1 MFTNFTT
8 GAQPVNHQPNE
19 MADFV
24 QTQTNTEVNQPKN
37 SFLGNMMQQ
46 AQSQSQNLTQV
57 QPQPQFQQKPV
68 QQVQPQ
74 IQPQVIE
81 DKLDFSSPF
90 DQVNKDKLDFSSP
103 FYQVNKD
110 KQKEPAVNIAMT
122 SASNGFTKLPDNFE
136 GAREYA
142 KYISSS
148 QLVPAAMRSTPD
160 CDRSADTFLIIQKG
174 NRLGLLPAD
183 ALQMIYILGGRTSM
197 SVKAKA
203 GICRK
208 YGTWSVTFDGANA
221 RATVE
226 GYRFDRPQQKESFT
240 YTGTDAAIA
249 GKMEK
254 DANGQWVGTQATWK
268 TMWPDML
275 RARALSHFLDQVFPD
290 VVGGFIDETY
300 DVEGENET
308 TAKTATD
315 NKEKTEQLIK
325 KTRSKK
331 TATAS
336 QEMPALVVKQA
347 EPKVTTAQNPDT
359 VAPDTNDEP
368 PF

>member
-1 MFTNFTT
+1 MFTNFAT
-8 GAQPVNHQPNE
+8 GAQPINHQPNE
-19 MADFV
+19 MSNYG
-24 QTQTNTEVNQPKN
+24 QTSNA
-37 SFLGNMMQQ
+37 F
-46 AQSQSQNLTQV
+46 
-57 QPQPQFQQKPV
+57 QPQPQLQAQPQPQVKP
-68 QQVQPQ
+68 QLQAQPQ
-74 IQPQVIE
+74 IVSDE
-81 DKLDFSSPF
+81 EKKLDLQSPF
-90 DQVNKDKLDFSSP
+90 AKVKSDFAFNSKANKTETD
-103 FYQVNKD
+103 
-110 KQKEPAVNIAMT
+110 NIDMT
-122 SASNGFTKLPDNFE
+122 SASNGFTKLPTDFE

-208 YGTWSVTFDGANA
+208 YGTWTTTFDGLNA
-221 RATVE
+221 TAKVE
-226 GYRFDRPQQKESFT
+226 GYRFDRPNQKESFT

-249 GKMEK
+249 GRMEK

-290 VVGGFIDETY
+290 VVGGFVDETY
-300 DVEGENET
+300 DLDVENDT
-308 TAKTATD
+308 KTTD
-315 NKEKTEQLIK
+315 NKEKAEQLIK
-325 KTRSKK
+325 KARSKK
-331 TATAS
+331 STAQTAS
-336 QEMPALVVKQA
+336 KEMPSLVIKHE
-347 EPKVTTAQNPDT
+347 EPKVTAVQNPDT
-359 VAPDTNDEP
+359 VAPKGDS

>member
-1 MFTNFTT
+1 MFTNFAT
-8 GAQPVNHQPNE
+8 GAQPINHQPNE
-19 MADFV
+19 MANYG
-24 QTQTNTEVNQPKN
+24 QTNNAFQPQ
-37 SFLGNMMQQ
+37 LQ
-46 AQSQSQNLTQV
+46 A
-57 QPQPQFQQKPV
+57 QPQPQVKP
-68 QQVQPQ
+68 QLQAQPQ
-74 IQPQVIE
+74 IVTDE
-81 DKLDFSSPF
+81 EKKLDLQSPF
-90 DQVNKDKLDFSSP
+90 AKVKSDFAFNSKANKTETD
-103 FYQVNKD
+103 
-110 KQKEPAVNIAMT
+110 NIDMT
-122 SASNGFTKLPDNFE
+122 SASNGFTKLPTDFE

-208 YGTWSVTFDGANA
+208 YGTWSITFDGQNA
-221 RATVE
+221 RASVE
-226 GYRFDRPQQKESFT
+226 GYRFDRPNQKESFT

-249 GKMEK
+249 GRMEK

-290 VVGGFIDETY
+290 VVGGFVDETY
-300 DVEGENET
+300 DLDIENDT
-308 TAKTATD
+308 KTATD
-315 NKEKTEQLIK
+315 NKEKAEQLIK
-325 KTRSKK
+325 KARSKK
-331 TATAS
+331 STVQTAS
-336 QEMPALVVKQA
+336 KEMPSLVIKHE
-347 EPKVTTAQNPDT
+347 EPKVTAVQDPDT
-359 VAPDTNDEP
+359 VAPKGDS

>member
-1 MFTNFTT
+1 MFTNFAT
-8 GAQPVNHQPNE
+8 GAQPINHQPNE
-19 MADFV
+19 MANYG
-24 QTQTNTEVNQPKN
+24 QTNNAFQPQ
-37 SFLGNMMQQ
+37 LQ
-46 AQSQSQNLTQV
+46 A
-57 QPQPQFQQKPV
+57 QPQPQVKP
-68 QQVQPQ
+68 QIQAQPQ
-74 IQPQVIE
+74 IVSDE
-81 DKLDFSSPF
+81 EKKLDLQSPF
-90 DQVNKDKLDFSSP
+90 AKVKSDFTFNSKANKTETD
-103 FYQVNKD
+103 
-110 KQKEPAVNIAMT
+110 NIDMT
-122 SASNGFTKLPDNFE
+122 SASNGFTKLPTDFE

-208 YGTWSVTFDGANA
+208 YGTWSITFDGQNA
-221 RATVE
+221 RASVE
-226 GYRFDRPQQKESFT
+226 GYRFDCPNQKESFT

-249 GKMEK
+249 GRMEK

-290 VVGGFIDETY
+290 VVGGFVDETY
-300 DVEGENET
+300 DLDIENDT
-308 TAKTATD
+308 KTATD
-315 NKEKTEQLIK
+315 NKEKAEQLIK
-325 KTRSKK
+325 KARSKK
-331 TATAS
+331 STVQTAS
-336 QEMPALVVKQA
+336 KEMPSLVIKHE
-347 EPKVTTAQNPDT
+347 EPKVTAVQDPDT
-359 VAPDTNDEP
+359 VAPKGDS

>member
-1 MFTNFTT
+1 MFTNFAT
-8 GAQPVNHQPNE
+8 GAQPINHQPNE
-19 MADFV
+19 MANYG
-24 QTQTNTEVNQPKN
+24 QTNNAFQPQ
-37 SFLGNMMQQ
+37 LQ
-46 AQSQSQNLTQV
+46 A
-57 QPQPQFQQKPV
+57 QPQPQVKP
-68 QQVQPQ
+68 QLQAQPQ
-74 IQPQVIE
+74 IVSDE
-81 DKLDFSSPF
+81 EKKLDLQSPF
-90 DQVNKDKLDFSSP
+90 AKVKSDFAFNSKTNKPETDSID
-103 FYQVNKD
+103 
-110 KQKEPAVNIAMT
+110 MT
-122 SASNGFTKLPDNFE
+122 SASNGFTKLPTDFE

-208 YGTWSVTFDGANA
+208 YGTWSITFDGQNA
-221 RATVE
+221 RASVE
-226 GYRFDRPQQKESFT
+226 GYRFDRPNQKESFT

-249 GKMEK
+249 GRMEK

-290 VVGGFIDETY
+290 VVGGFVDETY
-300 DVEGENET
+300 DLDIENDT
-308 TAKTATD
+308 KTATD
-315 NKEKTEQLIK
+315 NKEKAEQLIK
-325 KTRSKK
+325 KARSKK
-331 TATAS
+331 STAQTAS
-336 QEMPALVVKQA
+336 KEMPSLVIKHE
-347 EPKVTTAQNPDT
+347 EPKVTAVQDPDT
-359 VAPDTNDEP
+359 VAPKGDS

>member
-1 MFTNFTT
+1 MFTNFAT
-8 GAQPVNHQPNE
+8 GAQPINHQPNE
-19 MADFV
+19 MANYG
-24 QTQTNTEVNQPKN
+24 QTNNAFQPQ
-37 SFLGNMMQQ
+37 LQ
-46 AQSQSQNLTQV
+46 A
-57 QPQPQFQQKPV
+57 QPQPQVKP
-68 QQVQPQ
+68 QLQAQPQ
-74 IQPQVIE
+74 IVSDE
-81 DKLDFSSPF
+81 EKKLDLQSPF
-90 DQVNKDKLDFSSP
+90 AKVKSDFAFNSKTNKPETDSID
-103 FYQVNKD
+103 
-110 KQKEPAVNIAMT
+110 MT
-122 SASNGFTKLPDNFE
+122 SASNGFTKLPTDFE

-208 YGTWSVTFDGANA
+208 YGTWTTTFDGLNA
-221 RATVE
+221 TAKVE
-226 GYRFDRPQQKESFT
+226 GYRFDRPNQKESFT

-254 DANGQWVGTQATWK
+254 DTNGVWVGTQATWK

-290 VVGGFIDETY
+290 VVGGFVDETY
-300 DVEGENET
+300 DLDIENDT
-308 TAKTATD
+308 KTATG
-315 NKEKTEQLIK
+315 NKEKAEQLIK
-325 KTRSKK
+325 KARSKK
-331 TATAS
+331 STVQTAS
-336 QEMPALVVKQA
+336 KEMPSLVIKHE
-347 EPKVTTAQNPDT
+347 EPKVTAVQNPDT
-359 VAPDTNDEP
+359 VAPDANGES

>member
-1 MFTNFTT
+1 MFTNFAT
-8 GAQPVNHQPNE
+8 GAQPINHQPNE
-19 MADFV
+19 MANYG
-24 QTQTNTEVNQPKN
+24 QTNNAFQPQ
-37 SFLGNMMQQ
+37 LQ
-46 AQSQSQNLTQV
+46 A
-57 QPQPQFQQKPV
+57 QPQPQVKP
-68 QQVQPQ
+68 QLQAQPQ
-74 IQPQVIE
+74 IVSDE
-81 DKLDFSSPF
+81 EKKLDLRSPF
-90 DQVNKDKLDFSSP
+90 AKVKSDFVFYSKANKSETDSID
-103 FYQVNKD
+103 
-110 KQKEPAVNIAMT
+110 MT
-122 SASNGFTKLPDNFE
+122 SASNGFTKLPTDFE

-208 YGTWSVTFDGANA
+208 YGTWSITFDGQNA
-221 RATVE
+221 RASVE
-226 GYRFDRPQQKESFT
+226 GYRFDRPNQKESFT

-249 GKMEK
+249 GRMEK

-290 VVGGFIDETY
+290 VVGGFVDETY
-300 DVEGENET
+300 DLDIENDT
-308 TAKTATD
+308 KTATG
-315 NKEKTEQLIK
+315 NKEKAEQLIK
-325 KTRSKK
+325 KARSKK
-331 TATAS
+331 STVQTAS
-336 QEMPALVVKQA
+336 KEMPSLVIKHE
-347 EPKVTTAQNPDT
+347 EPKVTAVQDPDT
-359 VAPDTNDEP
+359 VAPKGDS

>member
-1 MFTNFTT
+1 MFTNFAT

-19 MADFV
+19 MANFG
-24 QTQTNTEVNQPKN
+24 QTQTNPAVNLPKN

-46 AQSQSQNLTQV
+46 AQSQPQNLPQTLPQV
-57 QPQPQFQQKPV
+57 QPQPQFQQKPI

-74 IQPQVIE
+74 IQPQVSE

-90 DQVNKDKLDFSSP
+90 DQVNKDKP
-103 FYQVNKD
+103 
-110 KQKEPAVNIAMT
+110 KEPATNIAMT

-254 DANGQWVGTQATWK
+254 DENGQWVGTQATWK

-275 RARALSHFLDQVFPD
+275 RARALSHFLDQIFPD

-300 DVEGENET
+300 DLEGENET
-308 TAKTATD
+308 TVKTATE

-336 QEMPALVVKQA
+336 QEMPSLVVKQA
-347 EPKVTTAQNPDT
+347 EPKVVTSQNPDT
-359 VAPDTNDEP
+359 VAPDANDEP

>member
-1 MFTNFTT
+1 MFTNFAT
-8 GAQPVNHQPNE
+8 GAQPINHQPNE
-19 MADFV
+19 MANYG
-24 QTQTNTEVNQPKN
+24 QTNNAFQPQ
-37 SFLGNMMQQ
+37 LQ
-46 AQSQSQNLTQV
+46 A
-57 QPQPQFQQKPV
+57 QPQPQVKP
-68 QQVQPQ
+68 QLQAQPQ
-74 IQPQVIE
+74 IVSDE
-81 DKLDFSSPF
+81 EKKLDLQSPF
-90 DQVNKDKLDFSSP
+90 AKVKSDFAFNSKANKTETETD
-103 FYQVNKD
+103 
-110 KQKEPAVNIAMT
+110 NIDMT
-122 SASNGFTKLPDNFE
+122 SASNGFTKLPTDFE

-208 YGTWSVTFDGANA
+208 YGTWTTTFDGLNA
-221 RATVE
+221 TAKVE
-226 GYRFDRPQQKESFT
+226 GYRFDRPNQKESFT

-249 GKMEK
+249 GRMEK

-290 VVGGFIDETY
+290 VVGGFVDETY
-300 DVEGENET
+300 DLDIENDT
-308 TAKTATD
+308 KTATD
-315 NKEKTEQLIK
+315 NKEKAEQLIK
-325 KTRSKK
+325 KARSKK
-331 TATAS
+331 STAQTAS
-336 QEMPALVVKQA
+336 KEMPSLVIKHE
-347 EPKVTTAQNPDT
+347 EPKVTAVQDPDT
-359 VAPDTNDEP
+359 VAPKGDS

>member
-1 MFTNFTT
+1 MFTNFAT
-8 GAQPVNHQPNE
+8 GAQPINHQPNE
-19 MADFV
+19 MANYG
-24 QTQTNTEVNQPKN
+24 QTNNAFHPQ
-37 SFLGNMMQQ
+37 LQ
-46 AQSQSQNLTQV
+46 A
-57 QPQPQFQQKPV
+57 QPQPQVKP
-68 QQVQPQ
+68 QLQAQPQ
-74 IQPQVIE
+74 IVSDE
-81 DKLDFSSPF
+81 EKKLDLQSPF
-90 DQVNKDKLDFSSP
+90 AKVKSDFAFNSKANKTETD
-103 FYQVNKD
+103 
-110 KQKEPAVNIAMT
+110 NIDMT
-122 SASNGFTKLPDNFE
+122 SASNGFTKLPTDFE

-208 YGTWSVTFDGANA
+208 YGTWTTTFDGLNA
-221 RATVE
+221 TAKVE
-226 GYRFDRPQQKESFT
+226 GYRFDRPNQKESFT

-249 GKMEK
+249 GRMEK

-290 VVGGFIDETY
+290 VVGGFVDETY
-300 DVEGENET
+300 DLDIENDT
-308 TAKTATD
+308 KTATD
-315 NKEKTEQLIK
+315 NKEKAEQLIK
-325 KTRSKK
+325 KARSKK
-331 TATAS
+331 STAQTAS
-336 QEMPALVVKQA
+336 KEMPSLVIKHE
-347 EPKVTTAQNPDT
+347 EPKVTTVQDPDT
-359 VAPDTNDEP
+359 VAPKGDS

>member
-1 MFTNFTT
+1 MFTNFAT
-8 GAQPVNHQPNE
+8 GAQPINHQPNE
-19 MADFV
+19 MANYG
-24 QTQTNTEVNQPKN
+24 QTNNAFQPQ
-37 SFLGNMMQQ
+37 LQ
-46 AQSQSQNLTQV
+46 A
-57 QPQPQFQQKPV
+57 QPQPQVKP
-68 QQVQPQ
+68 QLQAQPQ
-74 IQPQVIE
+74 IVSDE
-81 DKLDFSSPF
+81 EKKLDLQSPF
-90 DQVNKDKLDFSSP
+90 AKVKSDFAFNSKANKSETD
-103 FYQVNKD
+103 
-110 KQKEPAVNIAMT
+110 NIDMT
-122 SASNGFTKLPDNFE
+122 SASNGFTKLPTDFE

-208 YGTWSVTFDGANA
+208 YGTWSITFDGQNA
-221 RATVE
+221 KASVE
-226 GYRFDRPQQKESFT
+226 GYRFDRPNQKESFT

-254 DANGQWVGTQATWK
+254 DTNGVWVGTQATWK

-290 VVGGFIDETY
+290 VVGGFVDETY
-300 DVEGENET
+300 DLDIENDT
-308 TAKTATD
+308 KTATD
-315 NKEKTEQLIK
+315 NKEKAEQLIK
-325 KTRSKK
+325 KARSKK
-331 TATAS
+331 STAQTAS
-336 QEMPALVVKQA
+336 KEMPSLVIKHE
-347 EPKVTTAQNPDT
+347 EPKVTAVQDPDT
-359 VAPDTNDEP
+359 VAPKGDS

>member
-1 MFTNFTT
+1 MFTNFAT
-8 GAQPVNHQPNE
+8 GAQPINHQPNE
-19 MADFV
+19 M
-24 QTQTNTEVNQPKN
+24 TNYGQTNNAFQPQ
-37 SFLGNMMQQ
+37 LQ
-46 AQSQSQNLTQV
+46 A
-57 QPQPQFQQKPV
+57 QPQPQVKP
-68 QQVQPQ
+68 QVKPQLQAQPQ
-74 IQPQVIE
+74 IVSDE
-81 DKLDFSSPF
+81 EKKLDLQSPF
-90 DQVNKDKLDFSSP
+90 AKVKSDFAFNPKANKPETD
-103 FYQVNKD
+103 
-110 KQKEPAVNIAMT
+110 NIDMT
-122 SASNGFTKLPDNFE
+122 SASNGFTKLPTDFE

-208 YGTWSVTFDGANA
+208 YGTWTTTFDGLNA
-221 RATVE
+221 TAKVE
-226 GYRFDRPQQKESFT
+226 GYRFDRPNQKESFT

-249 GKMEK
+249 GRMEK

-290 VVGGFIDETY
+290 VVGGFVDETY
-300 DVEGENET
+300 DLDVENDT
-308 TAKTATD
+308 KTATD
-315 NKEKTEQLIK
+315 NKEKAEQLIK
-325 KTRSKK
+325 KARSKK
-331 TATAS
+331 STAQTAS
-336 QEMPALVVKQA
+336 KEMLSLVIKHE
-347 EPKVTTAQNPDT
+347 EPKVTAVQDPDT
-359 VAPDTNDEP
+359 VAPKGDS

>member
-1 MFTNFTT
+1 MFSNFST
-8 GAQPVNHQPNE
+8 GAQPINHQPNE
-19 MADFV
+19 MANYG
-24 QTQTNTEVNQPKN
+24 QTNNA
-37 SFLGNMMQQ
+37 F
-46 AQSQSQNLTQV
+46 QSQLQA
-57 QPQPQFQQKPV
+57 QPQPQVKPQV
-68 QQVQPQ
+68 QAQPQ
-74 IQPQVIE
+74 IVSDE
-81 DKLDFSSPF
+81 EKKLDLQSPF
-90 DQVNKDKLDFSSP
+90 AKVKSDFAFNSKTNKPETD
-103 FYQVNKD
+103 
-110 KQKEPAVNIAMT
+110 NIDMT
-122 SASNGFTKLPDNFE
+122 SASNGFTKLPTDFE

-208 YGTWSVTFDGANA
+208 YGTWSITFDGQNA
-221 RATVE
+221 RASVE
-226 GYRFDRPQQKESFT
+226 GYRFDRPNQKESFT

-254 DANGQWVGTQATWK
+254 DTNGVWVGTQATWK

-290 VVGGFIDETY
+290 VVGGFVDETY
-300 DVEGENET
+300 DLDIENDT
-308 TAKTATD
+308 KVATN
-315 NKEKTEQLIK
+315 NKEKAEQLIK
-325 KTRSKK
+325 KARSKK
-331 TATAS
+331 STVQTAS
-336 QEMPALVVKQA
+336 KEMPSLVIKHE
-347 EPKVTTAQNPDT
+347 EPKVTAVQDPDT
-359 VAPDTNDEP
+359 VAPKGDS

>member
-1 MFTNFTT
+1 MFTNFAT
-8 GAQPVNHQPNE
+8 GAQPINHQPNE
-19 MADFV
+19 M
-24 QTQTNTEVNQPKN
+24 TNYGQTNNA
-37 SFLGNMMQQ
+37 F
-46 AQSQSQNLTQV
+46 
-57 QPQPQFQQKPV
+57 QPQLQA
-68 QQVQPQ
+68 QPQ
-74 IQPQVIE
+74 IVSDE
-81 DKLDFSSPF
+81 EKKLDLQSPF
-90 DQVNKDKLDFSSP
+90 AKVKSDFAFNSKANKS
-103 FYQVNKD
+103 
-110 KQKEPAVNIAMT
+110 ETENIDMT
-122 SASNGFTKLPDNFE
+122 SASNGFTKLPTDFE

-208 YGTWSVTFDGANA
+208 YGTWSITFDGQNA
-221 RATVE
+221 RASVE
-226 GYRFDRPQQKESFT
+226 GYRFDRPNQKESFT

-249 GKMEK
+249 GRMEK

-290 VVGGFIDETY
+290 VVGGFVDETY
-300 DVEGENET
+300 DLDIENDT
-308 TAKTATD
+308 KTATD
-315 NKEKTEQLIK
+315 NKEKAEQLIK
-325 KTRSKK
+325 KARSKK
-331 TATAS
+331 STAQTAS
-336 QEMPALVVKQA
+336 KEMPSLVIKHE
-347 EPKVTTAQNPDT
+347 EPKVTAVQNPDT
-359 VAPDTNDEP
+359 VAPKGDS

>member
-1 MFTNFTT
+1 MFSNFAT
-8 GAQPVNHQPNE
+8 GAQPINHQPNE
-19 MADFV
+19 MANYG
-24 QTQTNTEVNQPKN
+24 QTNNAFQPQ
-37 SFLGNMMQQ
+37 LQ
-46 AQSQSQNLTQV
+46 A
-57 QPQPQFQQKPV
+57 QPQPQVKPQV
-68 QQVQPQ
+68 QAQPQ
-74 IQPQVIE
+74 IVSDE
-81 DKLDFSSPF
+81 EKKLDLQSPF
-90 DQVNKDKLDFSSP
+90 AKVKSDFAFNSKANKS
-103 FYQVNKD
+103 
-110 KQKEPAVNIAMT
+110 ETENIDMT
-122 SASNGFTKLPDNFE
+122 SASNGFTKLPTDFE

-208 YGTWSVTFDGANA
+208 YGTWSITFDGQNA
-221 RATVE
+221 KASVE
-226 GYRFDRPQQKESFT
+226 GYRFDRPDQKESFT

-254 DANGQWVGTQATWK
+254 DTNGVWVGTQATWK

-290 VVGGFIDETY
+290 VVGGFVDETC
-300 DVEGENET
+300 DLDIENDT
-308 TAKTATD
+308 KTATG
-315 NKEKTEQLIK
+315 NKEKAEQLIK
-325 KTRSKK
+325 KARSKK
-331 TATAS
+331 STVQTAS
-336 QEMPALVVKQA
+336 KEMPSLVIKHE
-347 EPKVTTAQNPDT
+347 EPKVTAVHNPDT
-359 VAPDTNDEP
+359 VAPDTNGEP

>member
-1 MFTNFTT
+1 MFSNFAT
-8 GAQPVNHQPNE
+8 GAQPINHQPNE
-19 MADFV
+19 MANYG
-24 QTQTNTEVNQPKN
+24 QTNNAFQPQ
-37 SFLGNMMQQ
+37 LQ
-46 AQSQSQNLTQV
+46 A
-57 QPQPQFQQKPV
+57 QPQPQVKPQV
-68 QQVQPQ
+68 QAQPQ
-74 IQPQVIE
+74 IVSDE
-81 DKLDFSSPF
+81 EKKLDLQSPF
-90 DQVNKDKLDFSSP
+90 AKVKSDFAFNSKANKS
-103 FYQVNKD
+103 
-110 KQKEPAVNIAMT
+110 ETENIDMT
-122 SASNGFTKLPDNFE
+122 SASNGFTKLPTDFE

-208 YGTWSVTFDGANA
+208 YGTWSITFDGQNA
-221 RATVE
+221 RASVE
-226 GYRFDRPQQKESFT
+226 GYRFDRPNQKESFT

-254 DANGQWVGTQATWK
+254 DTNGVWVGTQATWK

-290 VVGGFIDETY
+290 VVGGFVDETY
-300 DVEGENET
+300 DLDIENDT
-308 TAKTATD
+308 KTATG
-315 NKEKTEQLIK
+315 NKEKAEQLIK
-325 KTRSKK
+325 KARSKK
-331 TATAS
+331 STVQTAS
-336 QEMPALVVKQA
+336 KEMPSLVIKHE
-347 EPKVTTAQNPDT
+347 EPKVTAVQDPDT
-359 VAPDTNDEP
+359 VAPKGDS

>member
-1 MFTNFTT
+1 MFTNFAT

-19 MADFV
+19 MANYG
-24 QTQTNTEVNQPKN
+24 QTNNAFQPQVKPQ
-37 SFLGNMMQQ
+37 LQ
-46 AQSQSQNLTQV
+46 A
-57 QPQPQFQQKPV
+57 QPQPQLQA
-68 QQVQPQ
+68 QPQ
-74 IQPQVIE
+74 IVSDE
-81 DKLDFSSPF
+81 EKKLDLQSPF
-90 DQVNKDKLDFSSP
+90 AKVKSDFAFNAKANKPETDSID
-103 FYQVNKD
+103 
-110 KQKEPAVNIAMT
+110 MT
-122 SASNGFTKLPDNFE
+122 SASNGFTKLPTDFE

-208 YGTWSVTFDGANA
+208 YGTWSITFDGLNA
-221 RATVE
+221 TAKVE
-226 GYRFDRPQQKESFT
+226 GYRFDRPNQKESFT

-249 GKMEK
+249 GRMEK

-290 VVGGFIDETY
+290 VVGGFVDETY
-300 DVEGENET
+300 DLDVENDT
-308 TAKTATD
+308 KTSTD
-315 NKEKTEQLIK
+315 NKEKAEQLIK
-325 KTRSKK
+325 KARSKK
-331 TATAS
+331 STAQTVS
-336 QEMPALVVKQA
+336 KEMPSLVIKQE
-347 EPKVTTAQNPDT
+347 EPKVTTVQDPDT
-359 VAPDTNDEP
+359 VAPKGDS

>member
-1 MFTNFTT
+1 MFTNFAT
-8 GAQPVNHQPNE
+8 GAQPINHQPNE
-19 MADFV
+19 MANYG
-24 QTQTNTEVNQPKN
+24 QTSNA
-37 SFLGNMMQQ
+37 F
-46 AQSQSQNLTQV
+46 
-57 QPQPQFQQKPV
+57 QPQPQLQA
-68 QQVQPQ
+68 QPQ
-74 IQPQVIE
+74 IVSDE
-81 DKLDFSSPF
+81 EKKLDLRSPF
-90 DQVNKDKLDFSSP
+90 AKVKSDFAFNSKTNKPETDSID
-103 FYQVNKD
+103 
-110 KQKEPAVNIAMT
+110 MT
-122 SASNGFTKLPDNFE
+122 SASNGFTKLPTDFE

-208 YGTWSVTFDGANA
+208 YGTWTTTFDGLNA
-221 RATVE
+221 TAKVE
-226 GYRFDRPQQKESFT
+226 GYRFDRPNQKESFT

-249 GKMEK
+249 GRMEK

-290 VVGGFIDETY
+290 VVGGFVDETY
-300 DVEGENET
+300 DLDVENDT
-308 TAKTATD
+308 KAATD
-315 NKEKTEQLIK
+315 NKEKAEQLIK
-325 KTRSKK
+325 KARSKK
-331 TATAS
+331 STVQTAS
-336 QEMPALVVKQA
+336 KEMPSLVIKHE
-347 EPKVTTAQNPDT
+347 EPKVTAVQDPDT
-359 VAPDTNDEP
+359 VAPKGDS

>member
-1 MFTNFTT
+1 MFTNFAT
-8 GAQPVNHQPNE
+8 GAQPINHQPNE
-19 MADFV
+19 MANYG
-24 QTQTNTEVNQPKN
+24 QTNNAFQPQ
-37 SFLGNMMQQ
+37 LQ
-46 AQSQSQNLTQV
+46 A
-57 QPQPQFQQKPV
+57 QPQPQVKP
-68 QQVQPQ
+68 QLQAQPQ
-74 IQPQVIE
+74 IVSDE
-81 DKLDFSSPF
+81 EKKLDLQSPF
-90 DQVNKDKLDFSSP
+90 AKVKSDFAFNSKANKS
-103 FYQVNKD
+103 
-110 KQKEPAVNIAMT
+110 ETENIDMT
-122 SASNGFTKLPDNFE
+122 SASNGFTKLPADFE

-208 YGTWSVTFDGANA
+208 YGTWTTTFDGLNA
-221 RATVE
+221 TAKVE
-226 GYRFDRPQQKESFT
+226 GYRFDRPNQKESFT

-249 GKMEK
+249 GRMEK

-290 VVGGFIDETY
+290 VVGGFVDETY
-300 DVEGENET
+300 DLDIENDT
-308 TAKTATD
+308 KTATN
-315 NKEKTEQLIK
+315 NKEKAEQLIK
-325 KTRSKK
+325 KARSKK
-331 TATAS
+331 STVQTAS
-336 QEMPALVVKQA
+336 KEMPSLVIKHE
-347 EPKVTTAQNPDT
+347 EPKVTTVQDPDT
-359 VAPDTNDEP
+359 VAPDANGEP

>member
-1 MFTNFTT
+1 MFSNFST
-8 GAQPVNHQPNE
+8 GAQPINHQPNE
-19 MADFV
+19 MANYG
-24 QTQTNTEVNQPKN
+24 QTNNAFQPQ
-37 SFLGNMMQQ
+37 LQ
-46 AQSQSQNLTQV
+46 A
-57 QPQPQFQQKPV
+57 QPQPQVKP
-68 QQVQPQ
+68 QLQAQPQ
-74 IQPQVIE
+74 IVSDE
-81 DKLDFSSPF
+81 EKKLDLQSPF
-90 DQVNKDKLDFSSP
+90 AKVKSDFAFNSKANKS
-103 FYQVNKD
+103 
-110 KQKEPAVNIAMT
+110 ETENIDMT
-122 SASNGFTKLPDNFE
+122 SASNGFTKLPTDFE

-208 YGTWSVTFDGANA
+208 YGTWSITFDGQNA
-221 RATVE
+221 RASVE
-226 GYRFDRPQQKESFT
+226 GYRFDRPNQKESFT

-254 DANGQWVGTQATWK
+254 DTNGVWVGTQATWK

-290 VVGGFIDETY
+290 VVGGFVDETY
-300 DVEGENET
+300 DLDVENDT
-308 TAKTATD
+308 KTATG
-315 NKEKTEQLIK
+315 NKEKAEQLIK
-325 KTRSKK
+325 KARSKK
-331 TATAS
+331 STVQTAS
-336 QEMPALVVKQA
+336 KEMPSLVIKHE
-347 EPKVTTAQNPDT
+347 EPKVTAVQNPDT
-359 VAPDTNDEP
+359 VAPKGDS

>member
-1 MFTNFTT
+1 MFTNFATD
-8 GAQPVNHQPNE
+8 AQPINHQPNE
-19 MADFV
+19 MANYG
-24 QTQTNTEVNQPKN
+24 QTNNAFQPQ
-37 SFLGNMMQQ
+37 LQ
-46 AQSQSQNLTQV
+46 A
-57 QPQPQFQQKPV
+57 QPQPQVKP
-68 QQVQPQ
+68 QLQAQPQ
-74 IQPQVIE
+74 IVSDE
-81 DKLDFSSPF
+81 EKKLDLQSPF
-90 DQVNKDKLDFSSP
+90 AKVKSDFAFNSKTNKPETDSID
-103 FYQVNKD
+103 
-110 KQKEPAVNIAMT
+110 MT
-122 SASNGFTKLPDNFE
+122 SASNGFTKLPTDFE

-208 YGTWSVTFDGANA
+208 YGTWSITFDGQNA
-221 RATVE
+221 RASVE
-226 GYRFDRPQQKESFT
+226 GYRFDRPNQKESFT

-249 GKMEK
+249 GRMEK

-290 VVGGFIDETY
+290 VVGGFVDETY
-300 DVEGENET
+300 DLDIENDT
-308 TAKTATD
+308 KTATD
-315 NKEKTEQLIK
+315 NKEKAEQLIK
-325 KTRSKK
+325 KARSKK
-331 TATAS
+331 STAQTAS
-336 QEMPALVVKQA
+336 KEMPSLVIKHE
-347 EPKVTTAQNPDT
+347 EPKVTAVQDPDT
-359 VAPDTNDEP
+359 VAPKGDS

>member
-1 MFTNFTT
+1 MFTNFAT
-8 GAQPVNHQPNE
+8 GAQPINHQPNE
-19 MADFV
+19 MANYG
-24 QTQTNTEVNQPKN
+24 QTSNA
-37 SFLGNMMQQ
+37 F
-46 AQSQSQNLTQV
+46 
-57 QPQPQFQQKPV
+57 QPQPQLQAQPQPQLKP
-68 QQVQPQ
+68 QLQAQPQ
-74 IQPQVIE
+74 IVSDE
-81 DKLDFSSPF
+81 EKKLDLQSPF
-90 DQVNKDKLDFSSP
+90 AKVKSDFVFNSKANKSETDSID
-103 FYQVNKD
+103 
-110 KQKEPAVNIAMT
+110 MT
-122 SASNGFTKLPDNFE
+122 SASNGFTKLPTDFE

-208 YGTWSVTFDGANA
+208 YGTWSITFDGQNA
-221 RATVE
+221 RASVE
-226 GYRFDRPQQKESFT
+226 GYRFDRPNQKESFT

-249 GKMEK
+249 GRMEK

-290 VVGGFIDETY
+290 VVGGFVDETY
-300 DVEGENET
+300 DLDIENDT
-308 TAKTATD
+308 KTATG
-315 NKEKTEQLIK
+315 NKEKAEQLIK
-325 KTRSKK
+325 KARSKK
-331 TATAS
+331 STVQTAS
-336 QEMPALVVKQA
+336 KEMPSLVIKHE
-347 EPKVTTAQNPDT
+347 EPKVTAVQDPDT
-359 VAPDTNDEP
+359 VAPKGDS

>member
-1 MFTNFTT
+1 MFTNFAT

-19 MADFV
+19 MANYG
-24 QTQTNTEVNQPKN
+24 QTNNAFQPQVKPQ
-37 SFLGNMMQQ
+37 LQ
-46 AQSQSQNLTQV
+46 A
-57 QPQPQFQQKPV
+57 QPQPQLQA
-68 QQVQPQ
+68 QPQ
-74 IQPQVIE
+74 IVSDE
-81 DKLDFSSPF
+81 EKKLDLQSPF
-90 DQVNKDKLDFSSP
+90 AKVKSDFAFNAKANKSETDSID
-103 FYQVNKD
+103 
-110 KQKEPAVNIAMT
+110 MT
-122 SASNGFTKLPDNFE
+122 SASNGFTKLPTDFE

-208 YGTWSVTFDGANA
+208 YGTWSITFDGLNA
-221 RATVE
+221 TAKVE
-226 GYRFDRPQQKESFT
+226 GYRFDRPNQKESFT

-249 GKMEK
+249 GRMEK

-290 VVGGFIDETY
+290 VVGGFVDETY
-300 DVEGENET
+300 DLDVENDT
-308 TAKTATD
+308 KTSTD
-315 NKEKTEQLIK
+315 NKEKAEQLIK
-325 KTRSKK
+325 KARSKK
-331 TATAS
+331 STAQTVS
-336 QEMPALVVKQA
+336 KEMPSLVIKQE
-347 EPKVTTAQNPDT
+347 EPKVTTVQDPDT
-359 VAPDTNDEP
+359 VAPKGDS

>member
-1 MFTNFTT
+1 MFSNFST
-8 GAQPVNHQPNE
+8 GAQPINHQPNE
-19 MADFV
+19 MANYG
-24 QTQTNTEVNQPKN
+24 QTNNAFQPQ
-37 SFLGNMMQQ
+37 LQ
-46 AQSQSQNLTQV
+46 A
-57 QPQPQFQQKPV
+57 QPQPQVKPQV
-68 QQVQPQ
+68 QAQPQ
-74 IQPQVIE
+74 IVS
-81 DKLDFSSPF
+81 DDKKKLDLQSPF
-90 DQVNKDKLDFSSP
+90 AKVKSDFVFNSKANKS
-103 FYQVNKD
+103 
-110 KQKEPAVNIAMT
+110 ETENIDMT
-122 SASNGFTKLPDNFE
+122 SASNGFTKLPTDFE

-208 YGTWSVTFDGANA
+208 YGTWSITFDGQNA
-221 RATVE
+221 RASVE
-226 GYRFDRPQQKESFT
+226 GYRFDRPNQKESFT

-254 DANGQWVGTQATWK
+254 DTNGVWVGTQATWK

-290 VVGGFIDETY
+290 VVGGFVDETY
-300 DVEGENET
+300 DLDIENDT
-308 TAKTATD
+308 KVATN
-315 NKEKTEQLIK
+315 NKEKAEQLIK
-325 KTRSKK
+325 KARSKK
-331 TATAS
+331 STVQTAS
-336 QEMPALVVKQA
+336 KEMPSLVIKHE
-347 EPKVTTAQNPDT
+347 EPKVTAVQDPDT
-359 VAPDTNDEP
+359 VAPKGDS

>member
-1 MFTNFTT
+1 MFTNFAT
-8 GAQPVNHQPNE
+8 GAQPINHQPNE
-19 MADFV
+19 MANYG
-24 QTQTNTEVNQPKN
+24 QTNNAFQPQ
-37 SFLGNMMQQ
+37 LQ
-46 AQSQSQNLTQV
+46 A
-57 QPQPQFQQKPV
+57 QPQPQVKPQV
-68 QQVQPQ
+68 QAQPQ
-74 IQPQVIE
+74 IVSDE
-81 DKLDFSSPF
+81 EKKLDLQSPF
-90 DQVNKDKLDFSSP
+90 AKVKSDFVFNSKANKSETD
-103 FYQVNKD
+103 
-110 KQKEPAVNIAMT
+110 NIDMT
-122 SASNGFTKLPDNFE
+122 SASNGFTKLPTDFE

-208 YGTWSVTFDGANA
+208 YGTWSITFDGQNA
-221 RATVE
+221 KASVE
-226 GYRFDRPQQKESFT
+226 GYRFDRPNQKESFT

-254 DANGQWVGTQATWK
+254 DTNGVWVGTQATWK

-290 VVGGFIDETY
+290 VVGGFVDETY
-300 DVEGENET
+300 DLDVENDT
-308 TAKTATD
+308 KTATD
-315 NKEKTEQLIK
+315 NKEKAEQLIK
-325 KTRSKK
+325 KARSKK
-331 TATAS
+331 STVQTAS
-336 QEMPALVVKQA
+336 KEMPSLVIKHE
-347 EPKVTTAQNPDT
+347 EPKVTAVQDPDT
-359 VAPDTNDEP
+359 VAPKGDS

>member
-1 MFTNFTT
+1 MFTNFAT
-8 GAQPVNHQPNE
+8 GAQPINHQPNE
-19 MADFV
+19 MANYG
-24 QTQTNTEVNQPKN
+24 QTNNAFQPQ
-37 SFLGNMMQQ
+37 LQ
-46 AQSQSQNLTQV
+46 A
-57 QPQPQFQQKPV
+57 QPQPQVKP
-68 QQVQPQ
+68 QLQAQPQ
-74 IQPQVIE
+74 IVSDE
-81 DKLDFSSPF
+81 EKKLDLQSPF
-90 DQVNKDKLDFSSP
+90 AKVKSDFAFNSKANKS
-103 FYQVNKD
+103 
-110 KQKEPAVNIAMT
+110 ETENIDMT
-122 SASNGFTKLPDNFE
+122 SASNGFTKLPTDFE

-208 YGTWSVTFDGANA
+208 YGTWTITFDGQNA
-221 RATVE
+221 RASVE
-226 GYRFDRPQQKESFT
+226 GYRFDRPNQKESFT

-254 DANGQWVGTQATWK
+254 DTNGVWVGTQATWK

-290 VVGGFIDETY
+290 VVGGFVDETY
-300 DVEGENET
+300 DLDIENDT
-308 TAKTATD
+308 KTATN
-315 NKEKTEQLIK
+315 NKEKAEQLIK
-325 KTRSKK
+325 KARSKK
-331 TATAS
+331 STVQTAS
-336 QEMPALVVKQA
+336 KEMPSLVIKHE
-347 EPKVTTAQNPDT
+347 EPKVTTVQDPDT
-359 VAPDTNDEP
+359 VAPDANGEP

>member
-1 MFTNFTT
+1 MFSNFST
-8 GAQPVNHQPNE
+8 GAQPINHQPNE
-19 MADFV
+19 MANYG
-24 QTQTNTEVNQPKN
+24 QTNNAFQPQ
-37 SFLGNMMQQ
+37 LQ
-46 AQSQSQNLTQV
+46 A
-57 QPQPQFQQKPV
+57 QPQPQVKP
-68 QQVQPQ
+68 QLQAQPQ
-74 IQPQVIE
+74 IVSDE
-81 DKLDFSSPF
+81 EKKLDLQSPF
-90 DQVNKDKLDFSSP
+90 AKVKSDFAFNSKANKS
-103 FYQVNKD
+103 
-110 KQKEPAVNIAMT
+110 ETENIDMT
-122 SASNGFTKLPDNFE
+122 SASNGFTKLPTDFE

-208 YGTWSVTFDGANA
+208 YGTWSITFDGQNA
-221 RATVE
+221 RASVE
-226 GYRFDRPQQKESFT
+226 GYRFDRPNQKESFT

-254 DANGQWVGTQATWK
+254 DTNGVWVGTQATWK

-290 VVGGFIDETY
+290 VVGGFVDETY
-300 DVEGENET
+300 DLDVENDT
-308 TAKTATD
+308 KVATN
-315 NKEKTEQLIK
+315 NKEKAEQLIK
-325 KTRSKK
+325 KARSKK
-331 TATAS
+331 STVQTAS
-336 QEMPALVVKQA
+336 KEMPSLVIKHE
-347 EPKVTTAQNPDT
+347 EPKVTAVQDPDT
-359 VAPDTNDEP
+359 VAPKGDS

>member
-1 MFTNFTT
+1 MFTNFAT
-8 GAQPVNHQPNE
+8 GAQPINHQPNE
-19 MADFV
+19 MANYG
-24 QTQTNTEVNQPKN
+24 QTNNAFQPQ
-37 SFLGNMMQQ
+37 LQ
-46 AQSQSQNLTQV
+46 A
-57 QPQPQFQQKPV
+57 QPQPQVKP
-68 QQVQPQ
+68 QLQAQPQ
-74 IQPQVIE
+74 IVSDE
-81 DKLDFSSPF
+81 EKKLDLQSPF
-90 DQVNKDKLDFSSP
+90 AKVKSDFAFNSKTNKPETDSID
-103 FYQVNKD
+103 
-110 KQKEPAVNIAMT
+110 MT
-122 SASNGFTKLPDNFE
+122 SASNGFTKLPTDFE

-208 YGTWSVTFDGANA
+208 YGTWSITFDGQNA
-221 RATVE
+221 RASVE
-226 GYRFDRPQQKESFT
+226 GYRFDRPNQKESFT

-254 DANGQWVGTQATWK
+254 DTNGVWVGTQATWK

-290 VVGGFIDETY
+290 VVGGFVDETY
-300 DVEGENET
+300 DLDVENDT
-308 TAKTATD
+308 KTATD
-315 NKEKTEQLIK
+315 NKEKAEQLIK
-325 KTRSKK
+325 KARSKK
-331 TATAS
+331 STVQTAS
-336 QEMPALVVKQA
+336 KEMPSLVIKHE
-347 EPKVTTAQNPDT
+347 EPKVTAVQDPDT
-359 VAPDTNDEP
+359 VAPKGDS

>member
-1 MFTNFTT
+1 MFTNFAT
-8 GAQPVNHQPNE
+8 GAQPINHQPNE
-19 MADFV
+19 MANYG
-24 QTQTNTEVNQPKN
+24 QTNNAFQPQ
-37 SFLGNMMQQ
+37 LQ
-46 AQSQSQNLTQV
+46 AK
-57 QPQPQFQQKPV
+57 PQPQVKP
-68 QQVQPQ
+68 QLQAQPQ
-74 IQPQVIE
+74 IVSDE
-81 DKLDFSSPF
+81 EKKLDLQSPF
-90 DQVNKDKLDFSSP
+90 AKVKSDFAFNTKTNKPETDSID
-103 FYQVNKD
+103 
-110 KQKEPAVNIAMT
+110 MT
-122 SASNGFTKLPDNFE
+122 SASNGFTKLPTDFE

-208 YGTWSVTFDGANA
+208 YGTWSITFDGANA
-221 RATVE
+221 RASVE
-226 GYRFDRPQQKESFT
+226 GYRFDRPNQKESFT

-249 GKMEK
+249 GRMEK

-290 VVGGFIDETY
+290 VVGGFVDETY
-300 DVEGENET
+300 DLDIENDT
-308 TAKTATD
+308 KTATD
-315 NKEKTEQLIK
+315 NKEKAEQLIK
-325 KTRSKK
+325 KARSKK
-331 TATAS
+331 STVQTAS
-336 QEMPALVVKQA
+336 KEMPSLVIKHE
-347 EPKVTTAQNPDT
+347 EPKVTAVQDPDT
-359 VAPDTNDEP
+359 VAPKGDS

>member
-19 MADFV
+19 MANFG
-24 QTQTNTEVNQPKN
+24 QTQTNNAVNLPKN

-46 AQSQSQNLTQV
+46 AQSQPQNLPQV
-57 QPQPQFQQKPV
+57 QPQPQPQFQQKPV

-74 IQPQVIE
+74 IQPQVTE
-81 DKLDFSSPF
+81 EKLDFSSPF
-90 DQVNKDKLDFSSP
+90 DQVNKDKP
-103 FYQVNKD
+103 
-110 KQKEPAVNIAMT
+110 KEPAANIAMT

-254 DANGQWVGTQATWK
+254 DANGQWIGTQATWK

-300 DVEGENET
+300 DLEGENET
-308 TAKTATD
+308 TAKTATE

-336 QEMPALVVKQA
+336 QEMPSLVVKQA
-347 EPKVTTAQNPDT
+347 EPKVTTTQNPDT

>member
-1 MFTNFTT
+1 MFTNFAT
-8 GAQPVNHQPNE
+8 GAQPINHQPNE
-19 MADFV
+19 MANYG
-24 QTQTNTEVNQPKN
+24 QTNNAFQPQ
-37 SFLGNMMQQ
+37 LQ
-46 AQSQSQNLTQV
+46 A
-57 QPQPQFQQKPV
+57 QPQPQVKP
-68 QQVQPQ
+68 QLQAQPQ
-74 IQPQVIE
+74 IVSDE
-81 DKLDFSSPF
+81 EKKLDLQSPF
-90 DQVNKDKLDFSSP
+90 AKVKSDFAFNSKTNKPETD
-103 FYQVNKD
+103 
-110 KQKEPAVNIAMT
+110 NIDMT
-122 SASNGFTKLPDNFE
+122 SASNGFTKLPTDFE

-208 YGTWSVTFDGANA
+208 YGTWTTTFDGLNA
-221 RATVE
+221 TAKVE
-226 GYRFDRPQQKESFT
+226 GYRFDRPNQKESFT

-249 GKMEK
+249 GRMEK

-290 VVGGFIDETY
+290 VVGGFVDETY
-300 DVEGENET
+300 DLDIENDT
-308 TAKTATD
+308 KTATD
-315 NKEKTEQLIK
+315 NKEKAEQLIK
-325 KTRSKK
+325 KARSKK
-331 TATAS
+331 STAQTAS
-336 QEMPALVVKQA
+336 KEMPSLVIKHE
-347 EPKVTTAQNPDT
+347 EPKVTAVQNPDT
-359 VAPDTNDEP
+359 VAPDANGEP

>member
-1 MFTNFTT
+1 MFTNFAT
-8 GAQPVNHQPNE
+8 GAQPINHQPNE
-19 MADFV
+19 MANYG
-24 QTQTNTEVNQPKN
+24 QTNNAFQPQ
-37 SFLGNMMQQ
+37 LQ
-46 AQSQSQNLTQV
+46 A
-57 QPQPQFQQKPV
+57 QPQPQVKP
-68 QQVQPQ
+68 QLQAQPQ
-74 IQPQVIE
+74 IVSDE
-81 DKLDFSSPF
+81 EKKLDLQSPF
-90 DQVNKDKLDFSSP
+90 AKVKSDFAFNSKANKTETD
-103 FYQVNKD
+103 
-110 KQKEPAVNIAMT
+110 NIDMT
-122 SASNGFTKLPDNFE
+122 SASNGFTKLPTDFE

-208 YGTWSVTFDGANA
+208 YGTWSITFDGANA
-221 RATVE
+221 RASVE
-226 GYRFDRPQQKESFT
+226 GYRFDRPNQKESFT

-254 DANGQWVGTQATWK
+254 DTNGVWVGTQATWK

-290 VVGGFIDETY
+290 VVGGFVDETY
-300 DVEGENET
+300 DLDIENDT
-308 TAKTATD
+308 KVATG
-315 NKEKTEQLIK
+315 NKEKAEQLIK
-325 KTRSKK
+325 KARSKK
-331 TATAS
+331 STVQTAS
-336 QEMPALVVKQA
+336 KEMPSLVIKHE
-347 EPKVTTAQNPDT
+347 EPKVTAVQDPDT
-359 VAPDTNDEP
+359 VAPKGDS

>member
-1 MFTNFTT
+1 MFSNFST
-8 GAQPVNHQPNE
+8 GAHPINHQPNE
-19 MADFV
+19 MANYG
-24 QTQTNTEVNQPKN
+24 QTNNA
-37 SFLGNMMQQ
+37 F
-46 AQSQSQNLTQV
+46 QSQLQA
-57 QPQPQFQQKPV
+57 QPQPQVKPQV
-68 QQVQPQ
+68 QAQPQ
-74 IQPQVIE
+74 IVSDE
-81 DKLDFSSPF
+81 EKKLDLQSPF
-90 DQVNKDKLDFSSP
+90 AKVKSDFAFNSKANKS
-103 FYQVNKD
+103 
-110 KQKEPAVNIAMT
+110 ETENIDMT
-122 SASNGFTKLPDNFE
+122 SASNGFTKLPTDFE

-208 YGTWSVTFDGANA
+208 YGTWTITFDGQNA
-221 RATVE
+221 KASVE
-226 GYRFDRPQQKESFT
+226 GYRFDRPNQKESFT

-254 DANGQWVGTQATWK
+254 DTNGVWVGTQATWK

-290 VVGGFIDETY
+290 VVGGFVDETY
-300 DVEGENET
+300 DLDIENDT
-308 TAKTATD
+308 KVATN
-315 NKEKTEQLIK
+315 NKEKAEQLIK
-325 KTRSKK
+325 KARSKK
-331 TATAS
+331 STVQTAS
-336 QEMPALVVKQA
+336 KEMPSLVIKHE
-347 EPKVTTAQNPDT
+347 EPKVTAVQDPDT
-359 VAPDTNDEP
+359 VAPKGDS

>member
-19 MADFV
+19 MANFG
-24 QTQTNTEVNQPKN
+24 QTQTNTAVNQPKN

-46 AQSQSQNLTQV
+46 AQSLPQNLTQV

-103 FYQVNKD
+103 FDQVNKD
-110 KQKEPAVNIAMT
+110 KPKETTVNIAMT

-208 YGTWSVTFDGANA
+208 YGTWSITFDGQNA
-221 RATVE
+221 RASVE
-226 GYRFDRPQQKESFT
+226 GYRFDRPNQKESFT

-249 GKMEK
+249 GRMEK

-290 VVGGFIDETY
+290 VVGGFVDETY
-300 DVEGENET
+300 DLDIENDT
-308 TAKTATD
+308 KTATD
-315 NKEKTEQLIK
+315 NKEKAEQLIK
-325 KTRSKK
+325 KARSKK
-331 TATAS
+331 STAQTAS
-336 QEMPALVVKQA
+336 KEMPSLVIKHE
-347 EPKVTTAQNPDT
+347 EPKVTAVQNPDT
-359 VAPDTNDEP
+359 VAPKGDS

>member
-1 MFTNFTT
+1 MFTNFAT
-8 GAQPVNHQPNE
+8 GAQPINHQPNE
-19 MADFV
+19 MANYG
-24 QTQTNTEVNQPKN
+24 QTNNA
-37 SFLGNMMQQ
+37 F
-46 AQSQSQNLTQV
+46 
-57 QPQPQFQQKPV
+57 QPQPQAQPQPQVKP
-68 QQVQPQ
+68 QLQAQPQ
-74 IQPQVIE
+74 IVSDE
-81 DKLDFSSPF
+81 EKKLDLQSPF
-90 DQVNKDKLDFSSP
+90 AKVKSDFAFNSKTNKPETD
-103 FYQVNKD
+103 
-110 KQKEPAVNIAMT
+110 NIDMT
-122 SASNGFTKLPDNFE
+122 SASNGFTKLPTDFE

-208 YGTWSVTFDGANA
+208 YGTWTTTFDGLNA
-221 RATVE
+221 TAKVE
-226 GYRFDRPQQKESFT
+226 GYRFDRPNQKESFT

-254 DANGQWVGTQATWK
+254 DTNGVWVGTQATWK

-290 VVGGFIDETY
+290 VVGGFVDETY
-300 DVEGENET
+300 DLDIENDT
-308 TAKTATD
+308 KTATG
-315 NKEKTEQLIK
+315 NKEKAEQLIK
-325 KTRSKK
+325 KARSKK
-331 TATAS
+331 STVQTAS
-336 QEMPALVVKQA
+336 KEMPSLVIKHE
-347 EPKVTTAQNPDT
+347 EPKVTAVQNPDT
-359 VAPDTNDEP
+359 VAPDTNGEP

>member
-19 MADFV
+19 MANFG
-24 QTQTNTEVNQPKN
+24 QTQTNTAVNQPKN

-46 AQSQSQNLTQV
+46 AQSQSQNLPQV
-57 QPQPQFQQKPV
+57 QS
-68 QQVQPQ
+68 QPQ
-74 IQPQVIE
+74 IQPQVNK

-103 FYQVNKD
+103 FDQVNKD
-110 KQKEPAVNIAMT
+110 KPKETTANIAMT

-300 DVEGENET
+300 DLEGENET
-308 TAKTATD
+308 TAKTATE

-336 QEMPALVVKQA
+336 QEMPSLVVKQA
-347 EPKVTTAQNPDT
+347 EPKVTTTQNPDT

>member
-1 MFTNFTT
+1 MFTNFAT
-8 GAQPVNHQPNE
+8 GAQPINHQPNE
-19 MADFV
+19 MANYG
-24 QTQTNTEVNQPKN
+24 QTNNAFQPQ
-37 SFLGNMMQQ
+37 LQ
-46 AQSQSQNLTQV
+46 A
-57 QPQPQFQQKPV
+57 QPQPQVKP
-68 QQVQPQ
+68 QLQAQPQ
-74 IQPQVIE
+74 IVSDE
-81 DKLDFSSPF
+81 EKKLDLQSPF
-90 DQVNKDKLDFSSP
+90 AKVKSDFAFNSKANKS
-103 FYQVNKD
+103 
-110 KQKEPAVNIAMT
+110 ETENIDMT
-122 SASNGFTKLPDNFE
+122 SASNGFTKLPTDFE

-208 YGTWSVTFDGANA
+208 YGTWSITFDGANA
-221 RATVE
+221 RASVE
-226 GYRFDRPQQKESFT
+226 GYRFDRPNQKESFT

-254 DANGQWVGTQATWK
+254 DTNGVWVGTQATWK

-290 VVGGFIDETY
+290 VVGGFVDETY
-300 DVEGENET
+300 DLDIENDT
-308 TAKTATD
+308 KVATG
-315 NKEKTEQLIK
+315 NKEKAEQLIK
-325 KTRSKK
+325 KARSKK
-331 TATAS
+331 STVQTAS
-336 QEMPALVVKQA
+336 KEMPSLVIKHE
-347 EPKVTTAQNPDT
+347 EPKVTAVQDPDT
-359 VAPDTNDEP
+359 VAPKGDS

>member
-1 MFTNFTT
+1 MFTNFAT
-8 GAQPVNHQPNE
+8 GAQPINHQPNE
-19 MADFV
+19 MANYG
-24 QTQTNTEVNQPKN
+24 QTNNAFQPQ
-37 SFLGNMMQQ
+37 LQ
-46 AQSQSQNLTQV
+46 A
-57 QPQPQFQQKPV
+57 QPQPQVKP
-68 QQVQPQ
+68 QLQAQPQ
-74 IQPQVIE
+74 IVSDE
-81 DKLDFSSPF
+81 EKKLDLQSPF
-90 DQVNKDKLDFSSP
+90 AKVKSDFAFNSKANKS
-103 FYQVNKD
+103 
-110 KQKEPAVNIAMT
+110 ETENIDMT
-122 SASNGFTKLPDNFE
+122 SASNGFTKLPTDFE

-208 YGTWSVTFDGANA
+208 YGTWTITFDGQNA
-221 RATVE
+221 RASVE
-226 GYRFDRPQQKESFT
+226 GYRFDRPNQKESFT

-254 DANGQWVGTQATWK
+254 DTNGVWVGTQATWK

-290 VVGGFIDETY
+290 VVGGFVDETY
-300 DVEGENET
+300 DLDIENDT
-308 TAKTATD
+308 KTATN
-315 NKEKTEQLIK
+315 NKEKAEQLIK
-325 KTRSKK
+325 KARSKK
-331 TATAS
+331 STVQTAS
-336 QEMPALVVKQA
+336 KEMPSLVIKHE
-347 EPKVTTAQNPDT
+347 EPKVTAVQNPDT
-359 VAPDTNDEP
+359 VAPKGDS

>member
-1 MFTNFTT
+1 MFTNFAT
-8 GAQPVNHQPNE
+8 GAQPINHQPNE
-19 MADFV
+19 MANYG
-24 QTQTNTEVNQPKN
+24 QTNNAFQPQ
-37 SFLGNMMQQ
+37 LQ
-46 AQSQSQNLTQV
+46 A
-57 QPQPQFQQKPV
+57 QPQPQVKP
-68 QQVQPQ
+68 QLQAQPQ
-74 IQPQVIE
+74 IVSDE
-81 DKLDFSSPF
+81 EKKLDLQSPF
-90 DQVNKDKLDFSSP
+90 AKVKSDFAFNSKANKPETDSID
-103 FYQVNKD
+103 
-110 KQKEPAVNIAMT
+110 MT
-122 SASNGFTKLPDNFE
+122 SASNGFTKLPTDFE

-208 YGTWSVTFDGANA
+208 YGTWTTTFDGQNA
-221 RATVE
+221 RASVE
-226 GYRFDRPQQKESFT
+226 GYRFDRPNQKESFT

-249 GKMEK
+249 GRMEK

-290 VVGGFIDETY
+290 VVGGFVDETY
-300 DVEGENET
+300 DLDVENDT
-308 TAKTATD
+308 KAATD
-315 NKEKTEQLIK
+315 NKEKAEQLIK
-325 KTRSKK
+325 KARSKK
-331 TATAS
+331 STVQTAS
-336 QEMPALVVKQA
+336 KEMPSLVIKHE
-347 EPKVTTAQNPDT
+347 EPKVTAVQDPDT
-359 VAPDTNDEP
+359 VAPKGDS

>member
-1 MFTNFTT
+1 MFTNFAT
-8 GAQPVNHQPNE
+8 GAQPINHQPNE
-19 MADFV
+19 MANYG
-24 QTQTNTEVNQPKN
+24 QTNTNNAFQPQ
-37 SFLGNMMQQ
+37 LQ
-46 AQSQSQNLTQV
+46 A
-57 QPQPQFQQKPV
+57 QPQPQVKP
-68 QQVQPQ
+68 QLQAQPQ
-74 IQPQVIE
+74 IVSDE
-81 DKLDFSSPF
+81 EKKLDLQSPF
-90 DQVNKDKLDFSSP
+90 AKVKSDFVFNSKANKSETDSID
-103 FYQVNKD
+103 
-110 KQKEPAVNIAMT
+110 MT
-122 SASNGFTKLPDNFE
+122 SASNGFTKLPTDFE

-208 YGTWSVTFDGANA
+208 YGTWSITFDGLNA
-221 RATVE
+221 TAKVE
-226 GYRFDRPQQKESFT
+226 GYRFDRPNQKESFT

-249 GKMEK
+249 GRMEK

-290 VVGGFIDETY
+290 VVGGFVDETY
-300 DVEGENET
+300 DLDIENDT
-308 TAKTATD
+308 KTATG
-315 NKEKTEQLIK
+315 NKEKAEQLIK
-325 KTRSKK
+325 KARSKK
-331 TATAS
+331 STVQTAS
-336 QEMPALVVKQA
+336 KEMPSLVIKHE
-347 EPKVTTAQNPDT
+347 EPKVTAVQDPDT
-359 VAPDTNDEP
+359 VAPKGDS

>member
-1 MFTNFTT
+1 MFTNFAT
-8 GAQPVNHQPNE
+8 GAQPINHQPNE
-19 MADFV
+19 MANYG
-24 QTQTNTEVNQPKN
+24 QTNNAFQPQ
-37 SFLGNMMQQ
+37 LQ
-46 AQSQSQNLTQV
+46 A
-57 QPQPQFQQKPV
+57 QPQPQVKP
-68 QQVQPQ
+68 QLQAQPQ
-74 IQPQVIE
+74 IVSDE
-81 DKLDFSSPF
+81 EKKLDLQSPF
-90 DQVNKDKLDFSSP
+90 AKVKSDFAFNSKTNKPETDSID
-103 FYQVNKD
+103 
-110 KQKEPAVNIAMT
+110 MT
-122 SASNGFTKLPDNFE
+122 SASNGFTKLPTDFE

-208 YGTWSVTFDGANA
+208 YGTWSITFDGQNA
-221 RATVE
+221 RASVE
-226 GYRFDRPQQKESFT
+226 GYRFDRPNQKESFT

-249 GKMEK
+249 GRMEK

-290 VVGGFIDETY
+290 VVGGFVDETY
-300 DVEGENET
+300 DLDIENDT
-308 TAKTATD
+308 KTATD
-315 NKEKTEQLIK
+315 NKEKAEQLIK
-325 KTRSKK
+325 KARSKK
-331 TATAS
+331 STAQTAS
-336 QEMPALVVKQA
+336 KEMPSLVIKLE
-347 EPKVTTAQNPDT
+347 EPKVTAVQNPDT
-359 VAPDTNDEP
+359 VAPKGDS